1 MEEKVKYFNYLEKER
16 LERIFYKQPQEFDKK
31 TDKDILKYALG
42 AFLYIP
48 ANKYEQIYKS
58 VVNQEKEAKPLAI
71 CLEDAIGEFGEREA
85 IENLKLV
92 LDDLSKQVFCKLEKL
107 PLIFIRVK
115 NKEQLKKIK
124 QRYEQSVEKT
134 NGK

>member
-1 MEEKVKYFNYLEKER
+1 MKYFNYLEKER
-16 LERIFYKQPQEFDKK
+16 LEHIFYKQPQEFDKK
-31 TDKDILKYALG
+31 TDKSILKYALG
-42 AFLYIP
+42 AFLYICSYLF
-48 ANKYEQIYKS
+48 AGIYKN

-115 NKEQLKKIK
+115 NKD
-124 QRYEQSVEKT
+124 S
-134 NGK
+134 

>member
-1 MEEKVKYFNYLEKER
+1 MKYFNYLEKER

-58 VVNQEKEAKPLAI
+58 VVNQEKK
-71 CLEDAIGEFGEREA
+71 
-85 IENLKLV
+85 IEIRK
-92 LDDLSKQVFCKLEKL
+92 EK
-107 PLIFIRVK
+107 
-115 NKEQLKKIK
+115 
-124 QRYEQSVEKT
+124 
-134 NGK
+134 